1 MTDPFTHFQGV
12 GDISEDWDGKHMCVL
27 IEVDVFTNDSPWFI
41 TFINCKHVIH
51 RTRKLKFNGT
61 EIQCK
66 SIGTVNEFIFLA

>member
-1 MTDPFTHFQGV
+1 
-12 GDISEDWDGKHMCVL
+12 MCVL